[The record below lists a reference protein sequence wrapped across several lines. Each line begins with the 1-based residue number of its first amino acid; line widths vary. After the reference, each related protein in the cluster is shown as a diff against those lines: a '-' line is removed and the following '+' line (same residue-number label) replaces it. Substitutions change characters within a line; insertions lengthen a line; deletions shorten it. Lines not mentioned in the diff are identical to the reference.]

1 MIVERLAE
9 YTMEN
14 FGTEH
19 SDIKINICYFFL
31 TTTHVI
37 PIDSLYKDIRK
48 NIFKKLYILT
58 SSTDML
64 LTGLSHEFMK
74 FFRALDGIK

>member
-48 NIFKKLYILT
+48 NIFKKLYN
-58 SSTDML
+58 
-64 LTGLSHEFMK
+64 
-74 FFRALDGIK
+74 